1 MRCLLAV
8 FVALCAHSGRTPAA
22 FQSQTQSAKQAQ
34 SIQAV
39 MDFRNGFLKDT
50 TRVDLCLLKSIHDD
64 IARSFPDL
72 ARRLAEPS
80 ATHCET
86 RLPARVA
93 LREIV
98 ADSGVVRGY
107 TKRGEASYAEEYS
120 VIYGEGRAY
129 LAGYRILFIA
139 ME

>member
-8 FVALCAHSGRTPAA
+8 FVKLCAHSGRTPAA
-22 FQSQTQSAKQAQ
+22 FLSQTQSAKQAQ

-64 IARSFPDL
+64 IARSL
-72 ARRLAEPS
+72 
-80 ATHCET
+80 
-86 RLPARVA
+86 
-93 LREIV
+93 
-98 ADSGVVRGY
+98 
-107 TKRGEASYAEEYS
+107 SYAEEYS

-129 LAGYRILFIA
+129 VAGYRICSLRWSKVA
-139 ME
+139 TQCKP